1 MISLTNYDSVEVAVR
16 SLKFIQILYIIYI
29 LYIYIDVLPYKHFA
43 GHPSSAPHLMLILL
57 PLSMGVPGW
66 IPDQTLRGPF

>member
-16 SLKFIQILYIIYI
+16 SLKFIQILY
-29 LYIYIDVLPYKHFA
+29 YIYIDVLPYKHFA